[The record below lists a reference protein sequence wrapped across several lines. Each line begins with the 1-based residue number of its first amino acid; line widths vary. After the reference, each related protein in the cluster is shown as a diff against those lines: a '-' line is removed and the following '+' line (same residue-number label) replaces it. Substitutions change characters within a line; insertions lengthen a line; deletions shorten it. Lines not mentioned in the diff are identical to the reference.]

1 MRKVVKS
8 VLLFVSLWLAA
19 CSDSGEEVVF
29 ARFDK
34 NGYQFSPASLQGT
47 IDYLPTMEPLSVRI
61 MSVDKDL
68 NPVDTIDLPIDSSD
82 HWDRKAFDLTSQDV
96 RYPVLKIVTTF
107 KDGEKSKK
115 EFSQYYRLNGSHY
128 SISLNIH
135 MSLVAARVEYLVREE
150 NFDFSAA
157 NDSALN
163 ELNEIFKVYAK
174 TIGYSSGNNNVDFE
188 NLMPYIFCKH
198 EVSDSAFYENYKKVR
213 ESFAKNGFV
222 ESAIMVDA
230 ADTWLSTFKRVE
242 SGVKGK
248 LSYASVSRDTA
259 VGIKAFE
266 PGFFGLAYGMHFP
279 TQYPDSVQIKCKS
292 SAYDGKYFIYDTY
305 DNGGFD
311 SHWRLK
317 DSLEDSIG
325 ICIFET
331 RSIVMY
337 KGDEYLCR
345 EESNI
350 WEKNVSQKE
359 LLSGY
364 YQDCGTY
371 YEDGSV
377 IFVRDSLYLCECEKS
392 GSCAWS
398 DKYAGKEITEKDTLV
413 YAKALDIKASRKLG
427 QCYSSG
433 YGDRKIFDSLYVQC
447 IGRSWTKIDSLTYYL
462 NRCTKDRVTGKHLGV
477 YYGCRDFADYSA
489 GDTVWTEI
497 PAPVYRNVICD
508 EKSLKK
514 VEEDNGDY
522 FICESKKVEGSDD
535 VKYKWRKLDS
545 AEAIPPV
552 VNMETCEVHLKK
564 MYDGVVYKCYYGVW
578 SVAKDEELLPFEK
591 EGELCSEQNY
601 WALKEYEG
609 QYYLCERDFNHW
621 EKLDA
626 HSAARYVYRDSIGTC
641 DTLSKKTIIRNEKA
655 AEFWGCITKNNG
667 PTWGVVTM
675 NAIMNDT
682 IPSYFD
688 KNKFSGGTIVNDSIY
703 KVAVDE
709 YEFWFR
715 KICNDRFGLYRVDIS
730 GITYSAYFSRDNL
743 FIRGK
748 QGTES
753 VPLNLIENKSDGF
766 DAFYT
771 DWKTR
776 SKDNS
781 ECGTL
786 KAEVDDATVFAYNFS
801 EGTYMDLEH
810 ARQYCPEGFHIP
822 TQSEISKAHIS
833 YIDNVSP
840 IMWSYE
846 MDGGENC
853 PGDSAAYNILWTSD
867 EKDSKTQ
874 ICLEYVHFFGRSGYK
889 KSEAY
894 SHEYFVDCPK
904 DLYPMVQTLC
914 IKDR

>member
-1 MRKVVKS
+1 MNFIKAS
-8 VLLFVSLWLAA
+8 LIFVLLLLEA
-19 CSDSGEEVVF
+19 CSHSEDVVL
-29 ARFDK
+29 ARYDE
-34 NGYQFSPASLQGT
+34 NGVRYSPATVQGLVG
-47 IDYLPTMEPLSVRI
+47 YLPTMEPTSVRI
-61 MSVDKDL
+61 VNVDYQL
-68 NPVDTIDLPIDSSD
+68 NPVDSFEVELKNTNWSSNGFLVEDHDFEYPI
-82 HWDRKAFDLTSQDV
+82 
-96 RYPVLKIVTTF
+96 LKIVTVF
-107 KDGEKSKK
+107 PNGEKSKM
-115 EFSQYYRLNGSHY
+115 EFSQYYHLELSNYKISQNMYMALVAGRIESLMQTKDLDFNVAEAQALQEFSNLFDVNIDKIRTFELSSYKGVDFNDYFMYLLCRHEISDSVFYSDFQKLRKDFALNGSLD
-128 SISLNIH
+128 SL
-135 MSLVAARVEYLVREE
+135 MLV
-150 NFDFSAA
+150 
-157 NDSALN
+157 
-163 ELNEIFKVYAK
+163 
-174 TIGYSSGNNNVDFE
+174 T
-188 NLMPYIFCKH
+188 
-198 EVSDSAFYENYKKVR
+198 
-213 ESFAKNGFV
+213 
-222 ESAIMVDA
+222 A
-230 ADTWLSTFKRVE
+230 ADAWLSTFKNVPSYDPDETTFE
-242 SGVKGK
+242 SI
-248 LSYASVSRDTA
+248 SRDTA
-259 VGIKAFE
+259 VGLKSMQAS
-266 PGFFGLAYGMHFP
+266 FFNRAYGINLLNKNI
-279 TQYPDSVQIKCKS
+279 DSVQIKKES
-292 SAYDGKYFIYDTY
+292 SAFNGRFFIYDKDGY
-305 DNGGFD
+305 GHDF
-311 SHWRLK
+311 WRLK
-317 DSLEDSIG
+317 LPIEDTLG
-325 ICIFET
+325 LCIAST
-331 RSIVMY
+331 SALVTY
-337 KGDEYLCR
+337 GGNEYLCKR
-345 EESNI
+345 GSNV
-350 WEKNVSQKE
+350 WKKNVDHDE
-359 LLSGY
+359 LLGSFYGSCGY
-364 YQDCGTY
+364 SNKNGDFIY
-371 YEDGSV
+371 
-377 IFVRDSLYLCECEKS
+377 VRDSLYVCECDKS
-392 GSCAWS
+392 DNCAWN
-398 DKYAGKEITEKDTLV
+398 DRYAGKEISEKDTAI
-413 YAKALDIKASRKLG
+413 YAKLIEAKAVQKFGR
-427 QCYSSG
+427 CYNSD
-433 YGDRKIFDSLYVQC
+433 YGERKILDGVYIQC
-447 IGRSWTKIDSLTYYL
+447 IRSKWVQVDSLTYYMGHCASNNL
-462 NRCTKDRVTGKHLGV
+462 RGKHHGA
-477 YYGCRDFADYSA
+477 YYGCREFADYGA
-489 GDTVWTEI
+489 GDTVWAEI

-508 EKSLKK
+508 KKSLKN

-545 AEAIPPV
+545 AETIPPV
-552 VNMETCEVHLKK
+552 INMETCEVHLKK

-641 DTLSKKTIIRNEKA
+641 DTLSKKTIIWNEKA

-715 KICNDRFGLYRVDIS
+715 KISNDRFGLYRVDIS
-730 GITYSAYFSRDNL
+730 GIAYSAYFSRDNL

-914 IKDR
+914 VMDK